1 MIISVVIPFY
11 KEIGLINRAVGSVFN
26 QSLGDRAKVTFEV
39 IIGNDGPYENDNV
52 LDNIDARYRES
63 TRVVKNTECHGPGG
77 ARNACLR
84 EAKGELVAFLDADDY
99 WIPNKILLQLQ
110 RIEKGDTFVST
121 GYRFEDSP
129 VCITPPSTIKERT
142 DIFRHL
148 GIGTSTVLITRS
160 LSNHQFFRPL
170 RFAQDIDYWYLLAGS
185 DAFRYG
191 AIDSPCVVYSRSG
204 STKNKFTQLRA
215 FMRVLALNRV
225 PLSARL
231 PIVLRYSFRG
241 LFNHFLRR
249 K

>member
-1 MIISVVIPFY
+1 MRISVVIPFY
-11 KEIGLINRAVGSVFN
+11 NELNLIDRAVSSVFS
-26 QSLGDRAKVTFEV
+26 QCLGDRADISFEV
-39 IIGNDGPYENDNV
+39 IIGNDGSYKAEEI
-52 LDNIDARYRES
+52 LCAIDGRHRAS
-63 TRVVKNTECHGPGG
+63 TKIVRNTETRGPGG
-77 ARNACLR
+77 ARNAGLR
-84 EAKGELVAFLDADDY
+84 EATGDLVAFLDADDF
-99 WIPNKILLQLQ
+99 WFSEKIRLQLEQ
-110 RIEKGDTFVST
+110 IERGYTFVCT